1 MKIINVALHVKPE
14 MKPQYE
20 AFVNKLV
27 VCSSKET
34 GNEFYGHFKS
44 LINDND
50 YEIIEHWKDQAA
62 VESHNETPH
71 FQNFLDHINDYLTSA
86 PKITR
91 MDY

>member
-14 MKPQYE
+14 MKSQYE
-20 AFVNKLV
+20 AFVHKLV
-27 VCSSKET
+27 VCSSKEA

-44 LINDND
+44 LFNDND

-71 FQNFLDHINDYLTSA
+71 FQNFL
-86 PKITR
+86 
-91 MDY
+91 